1 MLIHSNISAEEG
13 RAVSF
18 AASMIESRKSMP
30 TALTLQ
36 FAPGHRPVS
45 EDIARLA
52 LRPAETTKFSISHLP
67 SPEEGWLEL
76 IAMGLTF
83 DASGL
88 APDSQAPSL
97 SAEHMIG
104 LDVSAFDQRF
114 EAVRLVPSPHLDGG
128 RVLMPVLRVLCG
140 LGAELA
146 RLPGLR
152 AIGWEA
158 SKSWMAPAYFMS
170 AIRAWLVGG
179 AFPSLGLT
187 AFDVLDG
194 GALQSQGLALFTGYE
209 TRIEPKAGET
219 PQELAK
225 LAARVV
231 HELVQAGPQGLAN
244 LTDPAGQVLRSEMQQ
259 DQQLLRLWREG

>member
-1 MLIHSNISAEEG
+1 MLNRSNLYAEKE

-18 AASMIESRKSMP
+18 AASVIGNIISMP

-45 EDIARLA
+45 DDIVRLA
-52 LRPAETTKFSISHLP
+52 LRPAETTKFAVSHLP
-67 SPEEGWLEL
+67 KPEEGWLEL

-88 APDSQAPSL
+88 APDEQAPAFA
-97 SAEHMIG
+97 AEHMFG
-104 LDVSAFDQRF
+104 LDVSAFDQHL
-114 EAVRLVPSPHLDGG
+114 ETVRLDPSPHLAGG
-128 RVLMPVLRVLCG
+128 RMLLPVLRVLCG

-152 AIGWEA
+152 AVGWEA
-158 SKSWMAPAYFMS
+158 SASWMAPAYFMS

-187 AFDVLDG
+187 AFSVTDT
-194 GALQSQGLALFTGYE
+194 GALQSHGLALFTGYE
-209 TRIEPKAGET
+209 AQIAAKAGES

-225 LAARVV
+225 LAARAI
-231 HELVQAGPQGLAN
+231 HLLVQAGPKGLDSLA
-244 LTDPAGQVLRSEMQQ
+244 DPAGQTLHCEMQH